1 MYTLIISLLYCII
14 QVQTTFLSIMDQIK
28 ENFKCQCC
36 QITFENSQQLFLHT
50 SYHTS
55 YRSFLCIFCSKIH
68 RRERP
73 YDRVLHQ
80 NSNRYVNCNSR
91 NEQIMCHKVTH
102 VTQEYAEE
110 CTVEDLDIDNMSIK
124 ETKVIKEMLAQLEHY
139 EQENQ

>member
-1 MYTLIISLLYCII
+1 
-14 QVQTTFLSIMDQIK
+14 MDQIK

-36 QITFENSQQLFLHT
+36 QITFENSQQLLLHT

-55 YRSFLCIFCSKIH
+55 YRSFRCILCSQIH
-68 RRERP
+68 RRWRP

-110 CTVEDLDIDNMSIK
+110 CTVEDLDIDNLSIK
-124 ETKVIKEMLAQLEHY
+124 EAKVIKEMLAQLEHY